1 MVHANLKII
10 SELKLVLEEIT
21 TNPSLRSL
29 FISNPGDFSRNRKLT
44 MQRLIGLIINMPKRS
59 LSVELKE
66 FFEILNVSPVTK
78 GAFSLQ
84 RSKLLPLFFQVWNKW
99 LVECFYDHY
108 QSRIKRWKEFRLLA
122 VDGSTAYLIKKPEI
136 VNYFGTQNNQHSS
149 IPMARILQAYDL
161 LNDITVLSNIYPIKT
176 GEQHIIAAQLESLFT
191 DSLTLFDRGFPSYEL
206 MYLMINQEQPRHF
219 VMRCRADFNNEVR
232 TFKQTTSTSKI
243 IELTPTAHAIRSLR
257 AKGYILTN
265 QTTIKIRMVKV
276 DLPSGETEI
285 LLTNLYNEELYSV
298 KEMGYL
304 YSLRWGIETSY
315 GMQKNQLQLEQ
326 FSGHRVICIE
336 QDFAANVFVAN
347 LQSLINKQ
355 CQPYLRKINLKRKY
369 NYKINRNLTW
379 AAIKNN
385 IVRIF
390 LYLHPLK
397 ILNQLQHLFQRNT
410 EPIRPGRTFDRDFK
424 VQCKKRGKYRTL
436 TNYKRAI

>member
-21 TNPSLRSL
+21 TNKALLSL
-29 FISNPGDFSRNRKLT
+29 FISDPVDFSRKRKLT
-44 MQRLIGLIINMPKRS
+44 MQRLIGIIINMPKRS
-59 LSVELKE
+59 LSVELKD
-66 FFEILNVSPVTK
+66 FFEILDMAPVTK
-78 GAFSLQ
+78 GGFSLQ
-84 RSKLLPLFFQVWNKW
+84 RSKLLPIFFQVWNKW
-99 LVECFYDHY
+99 LVKSFYSHY
-108 QSRIKRWKEFRLLA
+108 HSKINRWKGFRLLA
-122 VDGSTAYLIKKPEI
+122 VDGSTAYLVKKPEI
-136 VNYFGTQNNQHSS
+136 VDYFGTQNNQHSN
-149 IPMARILQAYDL
+149 IPMARVLQAYDL

-176 GEQHIIAAQLESLFT
+176 GEQHIIGAQIESLFT
-191 DSLTLFDRGFPSYEL
+191 DSLTLFDRGFPSFEL

-232 TFKQTTSTSKI
+232 SFMQTSSRSKI
-243 IELTPTAHAIRSLR
+243 IELTPTSHAIKTLR
-257 AKGYILTN
+257 TKGYILTH
-265 QTTIKIRMVKV
+265 QTTIKIRMVKI
-276 DLPSGETEI
+276 DLHSGETEI
-285 LLTNLYNEELYSV
+285 LLTNLYNQELYSV
-298 KEMGYL
+298 KELGYL
-304 YSLRWGIETSY
+304 YNLRWGIETSY
-315 GMQKNQLQLEQ
+315 GMQKNQLQVEQ

-355 CQPYLRKINLKRKY
+355 CEPYLQQMNLKRKY

-390 LYLHPLK
+390 LYPKPLK
-397 ILNQLQHLFQRNT
+397 ILNHLQHLFERNT